1 MFWHFQSRY
10 CTALYFCFTGLISV
24 GFGNVAPNTDA
35 EKLYT
40 IAVMLLGCKWSHH
53 LQFNTTILLLLLLS
67 HHITRSCC
75 FNVAVIIKIFT
86 SGKVSKWI
94 NGFFHSMAMGG
105 SRVRSGN
112 FPFFSACKWS
122 QHSERQSRLFHW
134 MANTIRFW
142 FHLPLDTYNSSTAL

>member
-1 MFWHFQSRY
+1 MSWHFQSRY

-86 SGKVSKWI
+86 SGKVSKRI

-112 FPFFSACKWS
+112 FPFF
-122 QHSERQSRLFHW
+122 QLVNGL
-134 MANTIRFW
+134 NTQKGKADYSIEWQIPFV
-142 FHLPLDTYNSSTAL
+142 FGSTFP